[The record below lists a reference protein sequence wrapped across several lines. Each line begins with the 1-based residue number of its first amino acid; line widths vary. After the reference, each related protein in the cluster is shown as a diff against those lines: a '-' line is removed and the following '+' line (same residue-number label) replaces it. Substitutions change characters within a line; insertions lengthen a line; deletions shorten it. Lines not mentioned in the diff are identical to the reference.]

1 MLDRY
6 RPFNRLV
13 APRRRWTIG
22 FVRLIL
28 IAAFTGLVWLAA
40 ACGSD
45 EPATRPTPAGTAT
58 ITSPPARVA
67 DVRFVPTVSS
77 VGEVLKVQGF
87 NWQRGPITVYLV
99 PESQRANVESGSTAE
114 LYVLGES
121 SATSTGMFNV
131 NILLPADLANEAAD
145 RRISVAPGRY
155 VVAAKGVDGLRVGAV
170 LTVR

>member
-1 MLDRY
+1 MLARY
-6 RPFNRLV
+6 TPFNRLV
-13 APRRRWTIG
+13 ASRGRWTIRL
-22 FVRLIL
+22 VRLIL

-45 EPATRPTPAGTAT
+45 EQETRPTLAATAT
-58 ITSPPARVA
+58 ITSRPAREA
-67 DVRFVPTVSS
+67 DVRFVPTLTS

-99 PESQRANVESGSTAE
+99 PESERANLKSRSTAE

-121 SATSTGMFNV
+121 NATSTGMFNV
-131 NILLPADLANEAAD
+131 NILLPAELANEAGD

-155 VVAAKGVDGLRVGAV
+155 VVAARGVDGLRVGAV

>member
-1 MLDRY
+1 MLDRD

-22 FVRLIL
+22 LVRLIL
-28 IAAFTGLVWLAA
+28 TAAFTGLVWRAA
-40 ACGSD
+40 ACGD

-114 LYVLGES
+114 LYVLGEA

-131 NILLPADLANEAAD
+131 NILLPANLVNEAAD
-145 RRISVAPGRY
+145 RRISLAPGRY